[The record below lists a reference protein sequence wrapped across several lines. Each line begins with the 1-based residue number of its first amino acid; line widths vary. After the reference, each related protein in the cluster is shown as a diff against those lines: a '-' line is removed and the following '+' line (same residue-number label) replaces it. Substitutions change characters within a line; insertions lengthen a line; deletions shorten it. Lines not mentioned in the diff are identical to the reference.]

1 MGIVHERQQLVEV
14 LLHEGAN
21 LPVRQPFGG
30 GINRQHESGIALRVV
45 ARFGEHDELARHNLL
60 PVVIAHRPRHE
71 QQLAFLDLTLEKW
84 PAGPGALEQAA
95 RILEHRVKH
104 AQSSAPRLQHARAD
118 DAAHARHLLIDRG
131 ARQRRDGRGVEIA
144 MGNEVEQIAGGA
156 NAESLEGFGA
166 LRADAF

>member
-1 MGIVHERQQLVEV
+1 M
-14 LLHEGAN
+14 
-21 LPVRQPFGG
+21 
-30 GINRQHESGIALRVV
+30 
-45 ARFGEHDELARHNLL
+45 
-60 PVVIAHRPRHE
+60 
-71 QQLAFLDLTLEKW
+71 
-84 PAGPGALEQAA
+84 
-95 RILEHRVKH
+95 KH

-144 MGNEVEQIAGGA
+144 MGNVVEQIAGGA